1 MVSQS
6 RCPTKDL
13 RSSDG
18 TWLELH
24 WSYIPISSH
33 LLGLDHDNN
42 INYSIPVIP
51 NYQDT
56 PPSPSGHQFH
66 EFPIDVRSLYFNQT
80 FDSRRVTMGKHY
92 SNAR

>member
-1 MVSQS
+1 MVSES

-33 LLGLDHDNN
+33 LLALDHDNN
-42 INYSIPVIP
+42 IIPYPSFPTSRIP
-51 NYQDT
+51 LR
-56 PPSPSGHQFH
+56 PFR
-66 EFPIDVRSLYFNQT
+66 EFPIDVRSLYFSQM